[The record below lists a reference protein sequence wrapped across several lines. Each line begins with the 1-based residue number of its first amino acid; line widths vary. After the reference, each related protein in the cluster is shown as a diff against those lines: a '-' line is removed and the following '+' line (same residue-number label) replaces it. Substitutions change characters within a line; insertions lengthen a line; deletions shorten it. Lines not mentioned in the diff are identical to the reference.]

1 MLKGGEGGRTPLAS
15 MATQTQMG
23 ERIKEELRYLLG
35 PYPAKQGVSASSLDF
50 SIFRDTHTKPCFLGS
65 R

>member
-1 MLKGGEGGRTPLAS
+1 MAS

>member
-1 MLKGGEGGRTPLAS
+1 MAS

-50 SIFRDTHTKPCFLGS
+50 IFRDTHTKPCFLGS